1 MVPFI
6 HQYLCRK
13 PEDVWRNQLPCWIY
27 STVKQ
32 KCSCHRSDS
41 SHQSALGEAHVQF
54 WPTVCVCVGYMF
66 DRVALLQVF
75 SSSTLVFTCIISA
88 VFHIHLVI
96 HLPLTLCHL
105 NSWHCCQI
113 THTNET
119 KICATAG
126 CITGKVTD
134 MYLVAEHCWYNRD
147 SDCWRQLEAVL
158 HCPSCI

>member
-1 MVPFI
+1 MFEGI
-6 HQYLCRK
+6 
-13 PEDVWRNQLPCWIY
+13 
-27 STVKQ
+27 
-32 KCSCHRSDS
+32 SCHVEFTRLWNKSVHAIGLTVVTS
-41 SHQSALGEAHVQF
+41 LLLGRPMF
-54 WPTVCVCVGYMF
+54 NSGLRCVCVGYMF